1 MPATLTGQTSWKLEP
16 FEFRVM
22 NPLLCYI
29 LYSYHLWCN
38 FLYWMH
44 SPEVE
49 LIEIFVSNI
58 FNGNGQVPSDIPHVT
73 KNTTGRVHNF

>member
-29 LYSYHLWCN
+29 LYSYYLWFS

-44 SPEVE
+44 SLEVE
-49 LIEIFVSNI
+49 LIEIFLSNI
-58 FNGNGQVPSDIPHVT
+58 FDGNGLEPSDIPTDT
-73 KNTTGRVHNF
+73 KILKNL